1 MFLTKDIFQAEDALK
16 ILISK
21 EAKTFATE
29 AVQVHIL
36 CM

>member
-29 AVQVHIL
+29 AVQVH
-36 CM
+36 M

>member
-1 MFLTKDIFQAEDALK
+1 MFLTKDILQAEDALK

-21 EAKTFATE
+21 EAKTLATK